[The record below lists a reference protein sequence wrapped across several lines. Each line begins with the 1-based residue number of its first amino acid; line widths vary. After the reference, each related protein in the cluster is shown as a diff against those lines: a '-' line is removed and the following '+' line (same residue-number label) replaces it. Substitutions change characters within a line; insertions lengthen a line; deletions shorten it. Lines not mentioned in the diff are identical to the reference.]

1 MITQKEL
8 IICYK
13 RLRDWG
19 YFTLSSGEQTKIIL
33 MYMYFLEYEKEKKEV
48 IAKFIDK
55 MGISEDEL
63 ISILIFR
70 EVWITLSDSLKD
82 IMKKLVHWEIT
93 PHFVTCIKDE
103 ENEDID
109 EE

>member
-33 MYMYFLEYEKEKKEV
+33 IYMCFLEYEKEKKEV

-55 MGISEDEL
+55 MGISEEEL

-70 EVWITLSDSLKD
+70 EVWITLSDSLKG
-82 IMKKLVHWEIT
+82 IMKKLVNWELT

>member
-1 MITQKEL
+1 MITQKEF

-19 YFTLSSGEQTKIIL
+19 YFTLSSCEQTKIIL
-33 MYMYFLEYEKEKKEV
+33 IYMCFLEYEKEKKEV

-55 MGISEDEL
+55 MEISEDEL

-82 IMKKLVHWEIT
+82 IMKKLVHWEFT
-93 PHFVTCIKDE
+93 PHFVTCIKD
-103 ENEDID
+103 NETEDLD
-109 EE
+109 V

>member
-19 YFTLSSGEQTKIIL
+19 YYNLPSSEQTKINL
-33 MYMYFLEYEKEKKEV
+33 MYMYFLESDKEKKET
-48 IAKFIDK
+48 IANYMDK
-55 MGISEDEL
+55 KGISEEEL

-70 EVWITLSDSLKD
+70 EVWITLSDSLKG
-82 IMKKLVHWEIT
+82 IMKKLVNWELT
-93 PHFVTCIKDE
+93 PHFVNCIKDE